1 MMDKLSLCHAALG
14 SDKVLFPG
22 SDAYAAALTSYFSPQ
37 VSGLHPQCFVTPR
50 SARDVSCVVETM
62 RATGGE
68 FAVRGGGHQWFRG
81 AASCSGVTVDMR
93 GLDSVVVSGDKSRVT
108 VGAGATCDAVYE
120 TLDALGLSA
129 AGGRVAGVG
138 VAGLSGGGGHF
149 VVVLADGSVV
159 EASEQQNSDLWL
171 ELRGGCNN
179 FGIITSLD
187 IKTFEQGLLW
197 SSLTLNP
204 LSAVDQQA
212 RVYAE
217 LMDPAKYDENA
228 SFFFGWSFNSTHK
241 LSVALNQL
249 IYTKPSG
256 DEVPAFY
263 QPVLDLPT
271 IPYPSAGATVAN
283 MSTLARQG
291 VSLQPP
297 QAARYLSTTVTFV
310 PTEAMIR
317 ATFDAYNA
325 SLPSVQDIAGIRWD
339 VNLEALPPQLYARGA
354 QDNALGLADRSG
366 PLAVCLLSP
375 AWSRAGDDD
384 KVYAAARALMDEIDR
399 RARDLGAH
407 DPYIYMNY
415 AAPGQEV
422 IASYGQASVAH
433 LQHVRARVDPHGLF
447 THQVP
452 GGFKIPQ

>member
-1 MMDKLSLCHAALG
+1 MEKTCAALQAALG

-50 SARDVSCVVETM
+50 SPRDVSCVIETM

-68 FAVRGGGHQWFRG
+68 FAIRGGGHQWFRG
-81 AASCSGVTVDMR
+81 ATSCSGVTVDMR
-93 GLDSVVVSGDKSRVT
+93 GLDSVVISGDRSSVT
-108 VGAGATCDAVYE
+108 VGAGATWDAVYE
-120 TLDALGLSA
+120 TLDVLGFSA
-129 AGGRVAGVG
+129 AGGRVAGVI
-138 VAGLSGGGGHF
+138 LF
-149 VVVLADGSVV
+149 EVVLADGSVV

-171 ELRGGCNN
+171 ALRGGCNI

-187 IKTFEQGLLW
+187 
-197 SSLTLNP
+197 
-204 LSAVDQQA
+204 AVDQQA

-228 SFFFGWSFNSTHK
+228 SFLFGWSFNSTHK
-241 LSVALNQL
+241 LSVALNLL
-249 IYTKPSG
+249 IYTKPNG
-256 DEVPAFY
+256 NEVPQVPPF
-263 QPVLDLPT
+263 T
-271 IPYPSAGATVAN
+271 N
-283 MSTLARQG
+283 RQG

-297 QAARYLSTTVTFV
+297 QAARYLSTTVTFA

-325 SLPSVQDIAGIRWD
+325 SLPSVQDIAGISWNI
-339 VNLEALPPQLYARGA
+339 NLEALPPQLYA
-354 QDNALGLADRSG
+354 LGLADRSG
-366 PLAVCLLSP
+366 RLAVCLLSP

-384 KVYAAARALMDEIDR
+384 KVYAAARTLMEEINC

-422 IASYGQASVAH
+422 IASYGQASVAQ

>member
-1 MMDKLSLCHAALG
+1 MDKTCAALQAALG

-68 FAVRGGGHQWFRG
+68 FAIRGGGHQWFRG
-81 AASCSGVTVDMR
+81 AASCSGVSVDMR
-93 GLDSVVVSGDKSRVT
+93 GLDSVVVSGDKSSVT
-108 VGAGATCDAVYE
+108 VGAGATWDAVYE
-120 TLDALGLSA
+120 MCWASAPRA
-129 AGGRVAGVG
+129 AGWACNQVI
-138 VAGLSGGGGHF
+138 SF
-149 VVVLADGSVV
+149 EVVVADSSVV
-159 EASEQQNSDLWL
+159 EASEQQNPDLWL
-171 ELRGGCNN
+171 ALRGGCNN

-217 LMDPAKYDENA
+217 LIDPAKYDENA
-228 SFFFGWSFNSTHK
+228 SFLFGWSFNSTHK

-249 IYTKPSG
+249 IYTKPS
-256 DEVPAFY
+256 DNEVPAFY

-297 QAARYLSTTVTFV
+297 QAAQY
-310 PTEAMIR
+310 
-317 ATFDAYNA
+317 AT
-325 SLPSVQDIAGIRWD
+325 LH
-339 VNLEALPPQLYARGA
+339 
-354 QDNALGLADRSG
+354 LA
-366 PLAVCLLSP
+366 
-375 AWSRAGDDD
+375 
-384 KVYAAARALMDEIDR
+384 
-399 RARDLGAH
+399 
-407 DPYIYMNY
+407 
-415 AAPGQEV
+415 
-422 IASYGQASVAH
+422 
-433 LQHVRARVDPHGLF
+433 F
-447 THQVP
+447 
-452 GGFKIPQ
+452 